1 MKKLFLVILVIIG
14 IGCLICCP
22 YKSVD
27 ETSKAE
33 ESLPKEE
40 QDLKSPMD
48 TAKILTY
55 IDKTYNVRVPY
66 PSFFEVTD
74 TSEAGTARFCY
85 PNIMERK
92 ITLSMFVEPNVEGW
106 TIKDAVDHLSDST
119 TTCMDSNEY
128 FFIMYGKGKNGNRVC
143 YVEKCFLVN
152 DYWIDYT
159 LFYRPEY
166 EEKDGIEQLMTMVMK
181 WEPFEKENHNFT
193 NIGS

>member
-22 YKSVD
+22 NKSVD
-27 ETSKAE
+27 ETSMVE
-33 ESLPKEE
+33 ESPSKEE

-55 IDKTYNVRVPY
+55 VDKTYNVRVPY
-66 PSFFEVTD
+66 PSYFVATD

-85 PNIMERK
+85 PGNLVRK
-92 ITLSMFVEPNVEGW
+92 MTLTMFVEPNVEGW
-106 TIKDAVDHLSDST
+106 TIKDAVEHLSDST
-119 TTCMDSNEY
+119 TICMDSNES
-128 FFIMYGKGKNGNRVC
+128 FFIMYGKGENDSRDC

-159 LFYRPEY
+159 LFYRPEC
-166 EEKDGIEQLMTMVMK
+166 EERDGMEKLMAMVMK
-181 WEPFEKENHNFT
+181 WEPFR
-193 NIGS
+193 

>member
-22 YKSVD
+22 NKSVD

-33 ESLPKEE
+33 ESLSIEE
-40 QDLKSPMD
+40 GDLKAQMD

-55 IDKTYNVRVPY
+55 VDKTYNVSVPY
-66 PSFFEVTD
+66 PCFFEVFD
-74 TSEAGTARFCY
+74 TSRAGTAKFCY

-92 ITLSMFVEPNVEGW
+92 IALTMFVEPNVEGW
-106 TIKDAVDHLSDST
+106 TIKDAVEQLSDST

-128 FFIMYGKGKNGNRVC
+128 FFIMYGKGGNDSRGC

-166 EEKDGIEQLMTMVMK
+166 EEKDGIEKLMAMVMK
-181 WEPFEKENHNFT
+181 WEPFGKDNQN
-193 NIGS
+193 

>member
-74 TSEAGTARFCY
+74 TSEVGTARFCY
-85 PNIMERK
+85 PDIMERK
-92 ITLSMFVEPNVEGW
+92 IALTMFVEPNVEGW
-106 TIKDAVDHLSDST
+106 TIKDAVTHLSDST

-128 FFIMYGKGKNGNRVC
+128 FFIMFGKLKGEEQGQGY
-143 YVEKCFLVN
+143 YVEKCYLVN

-159 LFYRPEY
+159 LFYRPEF
-166 EEKDGIEQLMTMVMK
+166 EGKDGIEQLMTMVMK
-181 WEPFEKENHNFT
+181 WEPFGK
-193 NIGS
+193 